1 MVLGQYGAVLFGTW
15 WHLVVLGQLR
25 IVLVGTRYYWV
36 SDSVWGT
43 GQYRWLVLGGTV
55 SERHQNIRVP
65 NSTCL
70 QLILSH
76 ALLIIATSFK
86 VWNMQMIHTYAEK
99 VWVFKDL

>member
-1 MVLGQYGAVLFGTW
+1 M
-15 WHLVVLGQLR
+15 
-25 IVLVGTRYYWV
+25 VGTRYYWV

-43 GQYRWLVLGGTV
+43 GQYGWLVLGGTG
-55 SERHQNIRVP
+55 SERQQNIRVP

-70 QLILSH
+70 KLILSH

-99 VWVFKDL
+99 VWMLEDINFDTIFFHFFEFVVFSDCWW